1 MKPKYLVRPSDFSIF
16 DLDETNG
23 CYRGWSSKPLTDRNG
38 KRPKAMK
45 HFTFEN
51 LTTKYKFFPIDE
63 SQIEF
68 YEKRCDEHYK
78 LLLQVYK

>member
-1 MKPKYLVRPSDFSIF
+1 MKPKYLVRPSDYSIF
-16 DLDETNG
+16 DLDESNG
-23 CYRGWSSKPLTDRNG
+23 CYRVWSSKPLPYRNG
-38 KRPKAMK
+38 KRSKAMK

-51 LTTKYKFFPIDE
+51 LTTKHKFFPIDE

-68 YEKRCDEHYK
+68 YEKRCNEHYE